1 VRADALELH
10 LTIDR
15 EDQPLIPRKARDL
28 ITQMGY
34 LVVAPKKPPTLMT
47 RSEFRT
53 EVKNDSE
60 LLVENQELFT
70 LESVK
75 KIVQEALAPVNR
87 EIETLKEQNQ
97 SFKAQNQIQASEI
110 QTLKTQNQVQANEIQ
125 SLKAQNQAQA
135 NEIQSLK
142 AQNQAQANEIQSL
155 KAQNQ
160 TQANEIQSLKLENKS
175 LNDRLNDQEQ
185 TITSL
190 QEAIIPSQEIHEKLK
205 SLEEFAETYN
215 KIRDVMGDI
224 LKNFNQKFET
234 LQRL

>member
-1 VRADALELH
+1 MRADALELH

-142 AQNQAQANEIQSL
+142 AQNQ
-155 KAQNQ
+155 

-205 SLEEFAETYN
+205 SLEEFAEKYN